1 MSFFTYLVQ
10 QKIKLYWHTV
20 HRKDKNN
27 KKRKVCEELSSRVAF
42 SSRLRCCPLF
52 LSFFKVFVRFQ
63 GFFCVLFKGQFVLFD
78 CLHVIVCPP
87 CTTCPRKHCECMT
100 RSPPTIARVPT
111 LVDHEFLSRRGARY
125 SSLALEFS
133 SRGEIV
139 GRFSPVALWDALRVA
154 TVWRRT
160 RTSRQSLSLLLHSL
174 EAAEE
179 LSEVLCWHDGWL
191 LFSVPTELL
200 SEWMIHRTSQHSVSD
215 WVCRFSDSPWS
226 KVVYQG
232 QREMS
237 RGKKRYTHK
246 LAIMTNTNLHTFSF
260 FCLLLLSCFE
270 PRNK

>member
-1 MSFFTYLVQ
+1 MYR
-10 QKIKLYWHTV
+10 HTV

-27 KKRKVCEELSSRVAF
+27 KKEMCVRNSALEW
-42 SSRLRCCPLF
+42 PF
-52 LSFFKVFVRFQ
+52 LPGCGVVPCSYHFFKVFVRFQ
-63 GFFCVLFKGQFVLFD
+63 GFLSYLRVSLFCLIVCMSSSVPPA
-78 CLHVIVCPP
+78 LHVPESIVSAWHAP
-87 CTTCPRKHCECMT
+87 
-100 RSPPTIARVPT
+100 PPTIARVPT
-111 LVDHEFLSRRGARY
+111 LVDHEFFSRRGTRH

-200 SEWMIHRTSQHSVSD
+200 SEWMIHRTSQHSVSG

-226 KVVYQG
+226 EG
-232 QREMS
+232 
-237 RGKKRYTHK
+237 
-246 LAIMTNTNLHTFSF
+246 L
-260 FCLLLLSCFE
+260 
-270 PRNK
+270 